1 MCHVCR
7 CICRFCL
14 VCYFMKTF
22 FVVRSKKKKK
32 GSEAEQMIFRVA
44 RLEPP
49 SSSSPPRDWSCSSS
63 VNSSTGCL
71 EDTLLTP
78 TPRLFWD
85 PGELCEGFKRD
96 PLTFWKAERCVSCHD
111 SRKFP
116 RLYSRP
122 HSERLHL
129 THRFVFCLR
138 AQSRRHDRNEHISL
152 DSVNLIKR
160 LWTDRS
166 VMQLQKIDKQE
177 MFLWGKASER
187 WEDKICFQSFS
198 SLSVDLR
205 IHLDAF
211 GHVTLTVPF
220 APRSDR
226 CPTLRLGPVFN

>member
-1 MCHVCR
+1 M
-7 CICRFCL
+7 
-14 VCYFMKTF
+14 
-22 FVVRSKKKKK
+22 FVDAYADFVWFAILWKHFLWFDQKKKKK
-32 GSEAEQMIFRVA
+32 SAKQSRWYSGLPGWS
-44 RLEPP
+44 LPP
-49 SSSSPPRDWSCSSS
+49 PPPPPRDWSCSSS

-78 TPRLFWD
+78 TLRLFWD

-122 HSERLHL
+122 RSERLHL